1 MKQRLLLDG
10 EAVAVCLINRPFLSA
25 CVMWVWAHSAVRAAA
40 PPSFLSGCWRL
51 RQFPPLDHH
60 TLFVPAE
67 LCQHLCQSTGGRG
80 GGAGVT
86 SDGRE
91 GTGALCGAKMLGV
104 CGDTSWGSLVCTK
117 VEDVSGWS
125 LALPGSSWPV
135 AHTLC
140 FIFLSNEY
148 KPSSQRNWES
158 IMVDASK
165 AVGAAHSSRRW
176 EEQGIPR
183 QLAVSCSNSG
193 LVVSSAQTCCCW
205 RGRAAVLSH
214 PLLGPP
220 PLHSYCRQC
229 LCKRVEPT
237 VLQKHWSD
245 IQLIDMIAYISRR
258 TSRSVGRGEDGAEAN
273 GAVGRSGGPFPYESP
288 FGSVTQR
295 LSVVRVYPLR
305 SRFAHVV
312 GLRTLQNSSALT
324 RTACLMVTWNLV
336 LYHFFTEFFFSKCT
350 WRYCGSWP
358 ELPWKW
364 LGSNLK
370 TYINVYI
377 IKAVLLQLFE
387 SEV

>member
-1 MKQRLLLDG
+1 
-10 EAVAVCLINRPFLSA
+10 
-25 CVMWVWAHSAVRAAA
+25 
-40 PPSFLSGCWRL
+40 
-51 RQFPPLDHH
+51 
-60 TLFVPAE
+60 
-67 LCQHLCQSTGGRG
+67 
-80 GGAGVT
+80 
-86 SDGRE
+86 
-91 GTGALCGAKMLGV
+91 
-104 CGDTSWGSLVCTK
+104 
-117 VEDVSGWS
+117 
-125 LALPGSSWPV
+125 
-135 AHTLC
+135 
-140 FIFLSNEY
+140 
-148 KPSSQRNWES
+148 
-158 IMVDASK
+158 MVDASK
-165 AVGAAHSSRRW
+165 VVGAAHSSRRW
-176 EEQGIPR
+176 EEQAIPR

-245 IQLIDMIAYISRR
+245 FQLIDMIAYISRR

-312 GLRTLQNSSALT
+312 GLRALQNSSALT

-364 LGSNLK
+364 LGSNLN

-377 IKAVLLQLFE
+377 RKAVLLPLFE